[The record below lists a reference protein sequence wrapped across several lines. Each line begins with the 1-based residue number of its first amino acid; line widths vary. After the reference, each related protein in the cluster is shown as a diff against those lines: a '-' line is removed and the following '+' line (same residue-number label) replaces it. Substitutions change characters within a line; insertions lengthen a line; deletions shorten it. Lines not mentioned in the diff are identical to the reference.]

1 MLGIR
6 LLGTILG
13 SLLRHGCMPGMPA
26 WISGQALALL
36 EAHTWPGNVR
46 ELENVIRRAI
56 LLAGKEARIG
66 SEHIVFD
73 QAVRGLESAPGA
85 PLGGSSGGAPGA
97 AATGA
102 ASLSDVAF
110 QSEAQAI
117 LRTLNTH
124 NGHRGKTARSL
135 GISERTLRYR
145 LALMRQS
152 GLLAAGAEA

>member
-1 MLGIR
+1 M
-6 LLGTILG
+6 
-13 SLLRHGCMPGMPA
+13 
-26 WISGQALALL
+26 
-36 EAHTWPGNVR
+36 R

-66 SEHIVFD
+66 SEHVVFD
-73 QAVRGLESAPGA
+73 QAVRGVESAPGT
-85 PLGGSSGGAPGA
+85 PLCRTGTAASVAIQSMSASTGTGSA
-97 AATGA
+97 GA

-110 QSEAQAI
+110 HSEAQAI
-117 LRTLNTH
+117 LRTLDAH

-145 LALMRQS
+145 LASMRQS